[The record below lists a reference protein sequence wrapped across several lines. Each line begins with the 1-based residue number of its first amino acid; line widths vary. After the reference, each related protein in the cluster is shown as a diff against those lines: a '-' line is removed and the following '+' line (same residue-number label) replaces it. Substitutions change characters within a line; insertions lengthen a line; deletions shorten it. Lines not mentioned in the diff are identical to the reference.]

1 MICADKD
8 PCPFDPENDADSD
21 SICGDVAKCLYVA
34 ANDKDNDLDQDS
46 VVCKVALPGRSW

>member
-46 VVCKVALPGRSW
+46 VVCKVTLPGRSW